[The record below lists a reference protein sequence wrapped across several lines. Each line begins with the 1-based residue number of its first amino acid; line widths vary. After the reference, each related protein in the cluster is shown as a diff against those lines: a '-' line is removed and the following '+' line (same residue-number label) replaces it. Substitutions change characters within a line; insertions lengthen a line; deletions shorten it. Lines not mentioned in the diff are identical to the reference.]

1 MKTGSIVVIIVS
13 EELGKLVIFVV
24 VTDPLVD
31 VELLD
36 AVDD

>member
-13 EELGKLVIFVV
+13 EELDKLVIFVV